1 MGKIVYCLGSN
12 GQDSNIKQYGG
23 AGAIMALEV
32 EIDTAD
38 STVIPGTS
46 IFPRDQKLID
56 LYINSAKYV
65 TNLFWLIYFAT

>member
-1 MGKIVYCLGSN
+1 
-12 GQDSNIKQYGG
+12 
-23 AGAIMALEV
+23 MALEV

-65 TNLFWLIYFAT
+65 TNLFWLIYLAT